1 MLSYAKRKEKVSLS
15 IVSSLLLVAVE
26 HPLNIEWQQ
35 WCLQMDWKDTKA
47 IPIFPKRWRK
57 RMILTFLSH
66 RPKSALEQILKD
78 KDLQNKLSQQR

>member
-35 WCLQMDWKDTKA
+35 
-47 IPIFPKRWRK
+47 
-57 RMILTFLSH
+57 
-66 RPKSALEQILKD
+66 
-78 KDLQNKLSQQR
+78 